1 MRDAHNDPS
10 EQRALRADATPGSH
24 PRHQEIARIAVPA
37 VLEGLVAVVITTID
51 TKMVSVL
58 GKGAISAISFTAQP
72 KLIFFAIFYALGT
85 ALSMFVAQALGR
97 RDRDEA
103 NEYLHTILKL
113 TLVLSVVLGV
123 VLVALTGPIMAL
135 CNRQADTVGMSETF
149 FRIIMGFMVFQTV
162 SIVLN
167 AGLRGVG
174 KTKVTL
180 VSNIVMGVVDI
191 VFNYLLIE
199 GHLGF
204 PRLEVAGD
212 AIATVLGTAAACA
225 VSAFVLVRRADFLSL
240 KGFFAHRI
248 MHNREMLRTI
258 VFKAGNIVFENLFTR
273 VGFLLS
279 SIVVSTLSSDKTA
292 VYSVAM
298 ILLNYSF
305 AFGDGL
311 QSAVVTLCGRSMGA
325 NRYDDLRQ
333 YLRES
338 LRMGMVTSAVLS
350 IAYVVG
356 SRWFF
361 GLYFQDEASLTMGLY
376 SSVFA
381 SALTF
386 LQILRI
392 ISVGALR
399 GMGEVLTPRRI
410 ATVCVLI
417 LNPAASY
424 LLGIV
429 LDFGVW
435 GIWVASL
442 LTQTA
447 WFTMC
452 MFATRSHLK

>member
-1 MRDAHNDPS
+1 M
-10 EQRALRADATPGSH
+10 
-24 PRHQEIARIAVPA
+24 
-37 VLEGLVAVVITTID
+37 
-51 TKMVSVL
+51 
-58 GKGAISAISFTAQP
+58 
-72 KLIFFAIFYALGT
+72 
-85 ALSMFVAQALGR
+85 
-97 RDRDEA
+97 
-103 NEYLHTILKL
+103 
-113 TLVLSVVLGV
+113 LGV
-123 VLVALTGPIMAL
+123 VLVVLTGPIMAL

-180 VSNIVMGVVDI
+180 VSNIAMGVVDI

-199 GHLGF
+199 GRLGF

-212 AIATVLGTAAACA
+212 AIATVLGTVAACA
-225 VSAFVLVRRADFLSL
+225 VSVFVLVRRTDFLSL

-248 MHNREMLRTI
+248 MRNRKMLQTI
-258 VFKAGNIVFENLFTR
+258 AFKAGNIVFENLFTR

-338 LRMGMVTSAVLS
+338 LRMGMVTSAALS

-376 SSVFA
+376 SSAFA

-399 GMGEVLTPRRI
+399 GMGEVQAPRRI

-442 LTQTA
+442 ITQAA

-452 MFATRSHLK
+452 MLATRSHLK

>member
-1 MRDAHNDPS
+1 ML
-10 EQRALRADATPGSH
+10 QT
-24 PRHQEIARIAVPA
+24 IA
-37 VLEGLVAVVITTID
+37 
-51 TKMVSVL
+51 
-58 GKGAISAISFTAQP
+58 
-72 KLIFFAIFYALGT
+72 
-85 ALSMFVAQALGR
+85 
-97 RDRDEA
+97 
-103 NEYLHTILKL
+103 
-113 TLVLSVVLGV
+113 
-123 VLVALTGPIMAL
+123 
-135 CNRQADTVGMSETF
+135 
-149 FRIIMGFMVFQTV
+149 
-162 SIVLN
+162 
-167 AGLRGVG
+167 
-174 KTKVTL
+174 
-180 VSNIVMGVVDI
+180 
-191 VFNYLLIE
+191 
-199 GHLGF
+199 
-204 PRLEVAGD
+204 
-212 AIATVLGTAAACA
+212 
-225 VSAFVLVRRADFLSL
+225 
-240 KGFFAHRI
+240 
-248 MHNREMLRTI
+248 
-258 VFKAGNIVFENLFTR
+258 FKAGNIVFENLFTR

-338 LRMGMVTSAVLS
+338 LRMGMVTSAALS

-376 SSVFA
+376 SSAFA

-399 GMGEVLTPRRI
+399 GMGEVQAPRRI

-442 LTQTA
+442 ITQAA

-452 MFATRSHLK
+452 MLATRSHLK

>member
-1 MRDAHNDPS
+1 MCDARNDPS

-225 VSAFVLVRRADFLSL
+225 VSTFVLVRRTDFLSL

-338 LRMGMVTSAVLS
+338 LRMGMVTSAALS

-376 SSVFA
+376 SSAFA

-399 GMGEVLTPRRI
+399 GMGEVQAPRRI

-442 LTQTA
+442 ITQAA

-452 MFATRSHLK
+452 MLATRSHLK

>member
-442 LTQTA
+442 LTQAA